1 MNNLIRAC
9 ICTLVVLFP
18 TACISLTPQT
28 ADAPRNVI
36 FMLGD
41 GMGYAHIKAYRMYAD
56 DPATDIVEPLPVDAL
71 LVGAVS
77 TDSISID
84 CDALKLNCK
93 RDPHGFTDSASSATA
108 YATGHDTITGRL
120 SVDTEGAP
128 METVLEA
135 ARKQGKSTGLV
146 ATSQVVHASPA
157 AFASHVMSRRS
168 YNDIADQLF
177 DIQWQDKPMASVILG
192 GGLQY
197 LQREDRD
204 LVSEFR
210 EAGYQVA
217 NNREEMLNM
226 QGERLLGLFAPVGLP
241 KAWDRDQTLPSL
253 AEMTQ
258 TALSSLAKGEQGFF
272 LMIEG
277 SQIDWASHGNSIPG
291 VISEMEDFMGAV
303 QVALD
308 FAQKDQQ
315 TLVVILADHET
326 GGMAVGR
333 DGAYRWN
340 SEPLKGLKATPSGI
354 IERML
359 AGDEALSAIVADS
372 IAFKLSPEEI
382 EMLDTTERE
391 EREAFA
397 AVAGIFNERTFTG
410 WTSGGHTG
418 VDVPLYAF
426 GPGSNHF
433 HGVMQNEDVGKTLR
447 EVFLP
452 SK

>member
-9 ICTLVVLFP
+9 IFVLVFVFP
-18 TACISLTPQT
+18 TACISITPQASNT
-28 ADAPRNVI
+28 PRNVI

-56 DPATDIVEPLPVDAL
+56 DLATDIVEPLPVDAIH
-71 LVGAVS
+71 VGSVS
-77 TDSISID
+77 TDSIHIE
-84 CDALKLNCK
+84 CDVLQLNCK

-120 SVDTEGAP
+120 SVDTQGAA

-146 ATSQVVHASPA
+146 ATSQINHASPA
-157 AFASHVMSRRS
+157 AFATHVVSRRS
-168 YNDIADQLF
+168 YNDIADQFF
-177 DIQWQDKPMASVILG
+177 DNQWQGKPVANVILG
-192 GGLQY
+192 GGTQY
-197 LQREDRD
+197 MQRDDRD
-204 LVSEFR
+204 LVAEFR

-217 NNREEMLNM
+217 TNREDMLSM

-241 KAWDRDQTLPSL
+241 KAWDRDPTVPSL

-258 TALSSLAKGEQGFF
+258 TALKSLAGNQQGFF
-272 LMIEG
+272 LMVEG
-277 SQIDWASHGNSIPG
+277 SQIDWAAHGNSIPG
-291 VISEMEDFMGAV
+291 VISETEDFMGAV

-308 FAQKDQQ
+308 FARNDQN

-326 GGMAVGR
+326 GGMTLGI
-333 DGAYRWN
+333 DGAYQWN
-340 SEPLKGLKATPSGI
+340 SAPLKGLKATPSGM

-359 AGDEALSAIVADS
+359 AGDEKLSAIVAENVP
-372 IAFKLSPEEI
+372 FKLSLEEI
-382 EMLDTTERE
+382 ETLDTTERE
-391 EREAFA
+391 ERAAFA
-397 AVAGIFNERTFTG
+397 AVASIFSARTFTG

-426 GPGSNHF
+426 GPGSSHF
-433 HGVMQNEDVGKTLR
+433 RGVMQNEDVGRTMRK
-447 EVFLP
+447 VFLP
-452 SK
+452 E